1 VSRLTFEVADFDIGY
16 KCILWRSF
24 LIKFMAVIHSTYALM
39 RISGPT
45 GVISTPKT

>member
-24 LIKFMAVIHSTYALM
+24 LIKFMAVIHLCLDEDIRTYGGHLD
-39 RISGPT
+39 P
-45 GVISTPKT
+45 